1 MRGQD
6 TLTVTAAAALG
17 IVSVL
22 LFGAEGVWII
32 LGGVAGLA
40 FGIAVVALRIRA
52 VVALSV
58 ALGTVIG
65 ALLGKS
71 IVRALCLPSTCPAA
85 EGGAAVITAIGAFIG
100 VGLVVALATRSFD
113 EHREAI
119 DAGRPPPTPGCETG
133 DSPADA

>member
-1 MRGQD
+1 MPMAKLYSAAMAQDGASTKRGRTARLVLSQYFYR
-6 TLTVTAAAALG
+6 LRTVSRQLWVRAALISALAIVAAALG

-58 ALGTVIG
+58 ALGTVT
-65 ALLGKS
+65 KS
-71 IVRALCLPSTCPAA
+71 VLPM
-85 EGGAAVITAIGAFIG
+85 ERR
-100 VGLVVALATRSFD
+100 LRYKD
-113 EHREAI
+113 R
-119 DAGRPPPTPGCETG
+119 
-133 DSPADA
+133 